1 MQNGESE
8 KNDSNKGKS
17 KRDEFPN
24 EITAEAPTDS
34 IYPSSNIEP
43 NAIAQDTF
51 TNRLI
56 NSLAS
61 ADTMMQANELSRMI
75 GPNQKKQAEDVVAS
89 RKHER
94 PHRKPLTQQ
103 RRKQHKESVEQA
115 ALYDKAQDNS
125 NTSNEQVDE
134 AQIVEHSDSTHA
146 EDSETI
152 DEGNHSHQ
160 GGNIHDDRAVE
171 EPSNEKSNQD
181 LDLVRAQ
188 QRDDM
193 DDGIENFYDS
203 NFTFLVMHA

>member
-1 MQNGESE
+1 MQKGESE
-8 KNDSNKGKS
+8 KNDSNNGKS

-24 EITAEAPTDS
+24 EIIAEAPTDS

-43 NAIAQDTF
+43 NAIVQDTF

-56 NSLAS
+56 SSLAS
-61 ADTMMQANELSRMI
+61 ADSMMQANELSRMI
-75 GPNQKKQAEDVVAS
+75 GPNQKKLAEDVVAS

-94 PHRKPLTQQ
+94 PHGKPLAQQ
-103 RRKQHKESVEQA
+103 RRKEHKESVEQA

-134 AQIVEHSDSTHA
+134 AQIAEHSDSSHA
-146 EDSETI
+146 EESETN
-152 DEGNHSHQ
+152 EENHNHQ

-193 DDGIENFYDS
+193 DDGIKKIYDS
-203 NFTFLVMHA
+203 NFTFFVMYA

>member
-24 EITAEAPTDS
+24 EIIAEAPTDS

-134 AQIVEHSDSTHA
+134 AQIVEHS
-146 EDSETI
+146 ETI